1 MRSCLNGND
10 LIYRPIRL
18 HSISSVIKKNIKNKW
33 MQMSSSVRK
42 DGVKSEIYLYIYIYM
57 FLCQLFFS
65 LPIKNINISDE

>member
-42 DGVKSEIYLYIYIYM
+42 DGVKSEIYLYLYICSCVSCS
-57 FLCQLFFS
+57 FLS
-65 LPIKNINISDE
+65 L

>member
-1 MRSCLNGND
+1 
-10 LIYRPIRL
+10 
-18 HSISSVIKKNIKNKW
+18 

>member
-42 DGVKSEIYLYIYIYM
+42 DGVKSEIYLYIYIYVPVSVV
-57 FLCQLFFS
+57 LFS
-65 LPIKNINISDE
+65 PYKKHQHL